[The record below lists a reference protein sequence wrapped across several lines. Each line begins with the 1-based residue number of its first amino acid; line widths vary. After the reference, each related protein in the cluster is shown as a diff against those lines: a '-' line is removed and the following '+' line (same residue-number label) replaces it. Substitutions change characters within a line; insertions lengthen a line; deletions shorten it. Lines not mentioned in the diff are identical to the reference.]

1 MKINSKKITIVS
13 LALAMGAAL
22 AGSIS
27 GSVAWYQYST
37 RAAAQVTGTSAGTS
51 RNLQISLD
59 GSTWAQYVDKA
70 SDELTP
76 VSAIVGNDGGVESF
90 VGHPVYQYEKLPE
103 VTEGYLEYS
112 LYLQCLDAD
121 KANTTP
127 HKVAKD
133 VYVTKFDIVNLED
146 ANGDIT
152 DAVRIAIEGTE
163 KQIYSKNGGDT
174 ATSGM
179 LDINGNGKN
188 DTNEFNQLDANTGYD
203 SADPTT
209 TDHRITYASDP
220 AQASYASVAA
230 SSIVADFGDDPYT
243 VPSGAQKIISTSASA
258 AVELKVKVW
267 VEGWQELGGK
277 NCWDLAKTLAK
288 SFRIDLR
295 FEVPA
300 EK

>member
-1 MKINSKKITIVS
+1 MKINNKKITIVS

-22 AGSIS
+22 AGSVS

-37 RAAAQVTGTSAGTS
+37 RAAAQMTGTSAGTS

-59 GSTWAQYVDKA
+59 GSSWAQFVDKGA
-70 SDELTP
+70 QDLTP
-76 VSAIVGNDGGVESF
+76 VSAIVGTDGGVSSF
-90 VGHPVYQYEKLPE
+90 VGHPVYQYAKLPA

-121 KANTTP
+121 KTNTTP
-127 HKVAKD
+127 HQVAKD
-133 VYVTKFDIVNLED
+133 VYVTKFDIVNLAGD
-146 ANGDIT
+146 DDIT
-152 DAVRIAIEGTE
+152 SAVRVAIEGDS
-163 KQIYSKNGGDT
+163 KKVYSVAGGDT
-174 ATSGM
+174 LTSG
-179 LDINGNGKN
+179 
-188 DTNEFNQLDANTGYD
+188 QLDLNYNGVKDTLELNQ
-203 SADPTT
+203 ADAG
-209 TDHRITYASDP
+209 TDKITYASDP
-220 AQASYASVAA
+220 AQAKYTSVAA
-230 SSIVADFGDDPYT
+230 SSIVAEFEDPYT
-243 VPSGAQKIISTSASA
+243 VPDGATKIISTSADA

-288 SFRIDLR
+288 SFRLDMR